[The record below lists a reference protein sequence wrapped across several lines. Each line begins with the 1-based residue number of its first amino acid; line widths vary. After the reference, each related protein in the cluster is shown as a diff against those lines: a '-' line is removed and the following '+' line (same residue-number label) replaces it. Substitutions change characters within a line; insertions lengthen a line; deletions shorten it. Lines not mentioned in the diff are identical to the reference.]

1 MKKQLNRRIFIERSA
16 KVMAGAGI
24 VSAASCSPTVQAELG
39 KLFIHHVFF
48 WLKEPDNQD
57 VRGKFEKAAKELV
70 TVETILNH
78 HIGIP
83 APTAREVIDSSYTYS
98 VLTTY
103 RNKDDQDI
111 YQTHPKHLKFIE
123 DCQDLWERV
132 LVYDTVS
139 I

>member
-1 MKKQLNRRIFIERSA
+1 MEKRVKRRIFIERSV
-16 KVMAGAGI
+16 KVMAGAGL
-24 VSAASCSPTVQAELG
+24 VAAASCSSPEKPELG

-48 WLKEPDNQD
+48 WLKDPENQD
-57 VRGKFEKAAKELV
+57 ARTKFERAARELV
-70 TVETILNH
+70 TIETIIDH
-78 HIGIP
+78 HIGVP
-83 APTAREVIDSSYTYS
+83 APSAREVIDSSYTYS

-111 YQTHPKHLKFIE
+111 YQTHPIHLKFIE

-132 LVYDTVS
+132 VVYDSVS

>member
-1 MKKQLNRRIFIERSA
+1 MKKKVNRRMFIERSA
-16 KVMAGAGI
+16 KVMAGAGLMT
-24 VSAASCSPTVQAELG
+24 AASCSSPEKAELG
-39 KLFIHHVFF
+39 KLFIHHVYF

-57 VRGKFEKAAKELV
+57 ARAKFEKAARELV
-70 TVETILNH
+70 TIETIIYH
-78 HIGIP
+78 HIGVP
-83 APTAREVIDSSYTYS
+83 APTAREVIDSSYTFS

-103 RNKDDQDI
+103 RNKGDQDI

>member
-1 MKKQLNRRIFIERSA
+1 MEKRVNRRIFIERSA
-16 KVMAGAGI
+16 KVMAGAGL
-24 VSAASCSPTVQAELG
+24 VAAASCSSPEKAELG
-39 KLFIHHVFF
+39 ELFIHHVFF

-57 VRGKFEKAAKELV
+57 ARAKFEKAARELV
-70 TVETILNH
+70 TIETIIDH
-78 HIGIP
+78 HIGVP

-139 I
+139 V